1 LIFRWIFSLF
11 VFYMFSA
18 ALGIPK
24 QTPFRPTTPPKMEV
38 LFRPLTQPDGYKQ
51 YVALI
56 ETEEELVIK
65 DDSISCPED
74 EYRANPI
81 YAPAM
86 ATTPPAVPKDPLSL
100 GGDPINTFYI
110 GSITVLGLYLL
121 YRILDRK

>member
-1 LIFRWIFSLF
+1 
-11 VFYMFSA
+11 MFSA

-24 QTPFRPTTPPKMEV
+24 QTPFRPTNPPKMEV
-38 LFRPLTQPDGYKQ
+38 SFRPLTQPDGYKQ

-65 DDSISCPED
+65 DDSVRCSNEETD
-74 EYRANPI
+74 TI
-81 YAPAM
+81 YSS

-121 YRILDRK
+121 YRILNRAK